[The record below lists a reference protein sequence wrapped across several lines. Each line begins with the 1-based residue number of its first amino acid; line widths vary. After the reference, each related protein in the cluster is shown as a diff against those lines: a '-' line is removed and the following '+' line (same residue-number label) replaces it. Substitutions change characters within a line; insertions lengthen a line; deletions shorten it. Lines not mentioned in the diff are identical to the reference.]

1 MRISTNTIFELGSRG
16 ISDMQASLVKTQQQ
30 LSTQRRVLTPADD
43 PVAAATALGITQSI
57 SVNEQ
62 YAANRQTARSSL
74 SEEESVLQSVTT
86 LLQDAKQL
94 VVNAG
99 NGAMEDSQRQFL
111 AAELRGR
118 FEELM
123 GLANSRDGNG
133 NYMFGGFQT
142 ATQPFSKTLAGAA
155 YAGDQ
160 GQRMLQVG
168 ASRQIPL
175 NDTGYSVF
183 ENNKTGNGVFVTA
196 ARTLPANTGSG
207 IVSSGA
213 VFDSSKLTGQKYSID
228 FTVVASGSPGVPDTT
243 TFVVRNDTVIPTL
256 YMDPA
261 TGLVNLPAPPVIAS
275 TFVEGESIKFA
286 GMEFNI
292 KGKPADGDG
301 FTIDPSRDQSVF
313 KTMTD
318 LLSTLGQSGM
328 GATGQAN
335 LTNGLNTANNNIDHA
350 LDNVL
355 NVRAA
360 VGTRLKEL
368 EVLDSGGSDLNIQYI
383 ETLHKL
389 QDIDLAETISAF
401 TQQNMVLEAAQK
413 SFMKVSGMSLFNFI

>member
-328 GATGQAN
+328 GANGQAN

-368 EVLDSGGSDLNIQYI
+368 DVLDSGGSDLNIQYI

>member
-16 ISDMQASLVKTQQQ
+16 ISDMQAALVKTQQQ

-368 EVLDSGGSDLNIQYI
+368 DVLDSGGSDLNIQYI